1 MKKILATVLLV
12 ALLGAG
18 AYAQQSKK
26 SGSGEVAG
34 GAATWGDKWGIGLQ
48 GAFGANTLSNYN
60 AHSWIAGYPGEAFV
74 LTLKIPVKN
83 LPILLGV
90 GYAQYGH
97 YGRYGNNNAQM
108 EGFVA
113 AVDFILFQKQFVSW
127 FQIYLG
133 PGAQL
138 SLLAADNDDFAVGAS
153 ARFVTAFSFLPA
165 EWVEIYLQPIAEVG
179 LISRVG
185 TDLKLALDL
194 DFSIGVRFLF

>member
-1 MKKILATVLLV
+1 MKKIFAIILLIT
-12 ALLGAG
+12 LLGAG
-18 AYAQQSKK
+18 AYAQQTKS
-26 SGSGEVAG
+26 SGSGSG
-34 GAATWGDKWGIGLQ
+34 SGADGASSWGDKWGIGLQ
-48 GAFGANTLSNYN
+48 GAFGANSVSDYN

-83 LPILLGV
+83 LPILLGA
-90 GYAQYGH
+90 GYAQYGYAH
-97 YGRYGNNNAQM
+97 HKPQLQ
-108 EGFVA
+108 GFVG

-138 SLLAADNDDFAVGAS
+138 SLLVADDDGFGIGAS

-165 EWVEIYLQPIAEVG
+165 EWVEIYLQPIAELG
-179 LISRVG
+179 LISHVG